1 MTPNTLRM
9 QNHQFKGTGG
19 VSQGNRSQGF
29 VPAFRDSRSDT
40 VYLSRF
46 ADGRIAPIHML
57 DGLPSKLVIRKTSS
71 GKVIEVS
78 DSVIS
83 GFIRNDRFYT
93 RTQVAEAI
101 NSRNL
106 L

>member
-1 MTPNTLRM
+1 MTHDILRM
-9 QNHQFKGTGG
+9 QNHEFKGTGG
-19 VSQGNRSQGF
+19 MSRGNRSQGF
-29 VPAFRDSRSDT
+29 VPAFRDSCTDT

-71 GKVIEVS
+71 GRVIEVS

-83 GFIRNDRFYT
+83 GFLRSDRFYT
-93 RTQVAEAI
+93 RAQAAEAI
-101 NSRNL
+101 N
-106 L
+106 